1 MATACRYARSEERS
15 SILKNPMRLLRIL
28 LNGMCTLRSI
38 KKEVPRGS
46 ADIIIAFPDTCF
58 GGSGAPH
65 RMRKPKNITR
75 QAGGICSFCQS
86 YSLSPGLPFA
96 LHALLQTTLS
106 GWARRGLYGLARR
119 SQINFSRMTCHARLL
134 FAWQRK
140 SGIHGIRR
148 KCAVFLRIEPRLSER
163 AERKRWA

>member
-38 KKEVPRGS
+38 KKEVTRGS

-58 GGSGAPH
+58 GGSGAPQSAAPDEETEKH
-65 RMRKPKNITR
+65 NATSGRYMLILSVLLAFARFAVRITCSAANI
-75 QAGGICSFCQS
+75 
-86 YSLSPGLPFA
+86 
-96 LHALLQTTLS
+96 LS
-106 GWARRGLYGLARR
+106 GWVRRGLYGLARR
-119 SQINFSRMTCHARLL
+119 SQINFSRMTCHARFL

-148 KCAVFLRIEPRLSER
+148 NAAVFSDEKARFS
-163 AERKRWA
+163 KRT